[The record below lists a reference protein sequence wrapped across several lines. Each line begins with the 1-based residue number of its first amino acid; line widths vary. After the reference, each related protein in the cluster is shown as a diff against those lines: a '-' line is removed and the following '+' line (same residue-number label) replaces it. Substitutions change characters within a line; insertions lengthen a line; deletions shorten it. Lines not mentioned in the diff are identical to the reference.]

1 MIAVIADDLTGA
13 AELAGIGL
21 RYGLKVEMS
30 TLINPSPE
38 TELFVVST
46 DSRSTDEQSAV
57 EIMHNL
63 TRQLAALRPTFIY
76 KKIDSVLR
84 GHVLAELEAQL
95 NVLGQEKVV
104 VVAAN
109 PLLGRTIKNGEYY
122 FQSQPIHQSSF
133 AHDPEFPIRS
143 SRITDMLRA
152 DDHQVYVKSVAEDIP
167 GSGIIIGEVEGEHDL
182 AGWAEY
188 AAGMTFAAGASGFFN
203 AILHKRLQTPAAV
216 KPATVRFA
224 NPRLY
229 VSGTTFQK
237 SRDALQGLRSKG
249 KPVSYMPDDLLNST
263 DFTPGMVES
272 WANDIRYLVETS
284 GYAIVAIESLPGG
297 IPLAA
302 ANLRTK
308 KAQAIARVLKLV
320 RVKELI
326 IEGGATA
333 AAIIDEMGYASFFPV
348 NELAPGVV
356 RMRIG
361 DTDMH
366 MTVKPGSYQWPEG
379 VWEMEKET
387 A

>member
-30 TLINPSPE
+30 TMINPSPS
-38 TELFVVST
+38 TQLFVVTT

-63 TRQLAALRPTFIY
+63 TRQLVALKPTFIY

-84 GHVLAELEAQL
+84 GHVLSELHAQL
-95 NVLGQEKVV
+95 KVLTQEKVIV
-104 VVAAN
+104 VPAN
-109 PLLGRTIKNGEYY
+109 PGLGRTIRNGQYL
-122 FQSQPIHQSSF
+122 FQNQPIHQSSF

-143 SRITDMLRA
+143 SDISEMLRA
-152 DDHQVYVKSVAEDIP
+152 NGQQVFVKSASEEIP
-167 GSGIIIGEVEGEHDL
+167 ENGIIIGAVDQQDDL
-182 AGWAEY
+182 DDWAKHIS
-188 AAGMTFAAGASGFFN
+188 GVTFAAGASGFFSS
-203 AILHKRLQTPAAV
+203 ILNSRLKITAGYVPARV
-216 KPATVRFA
+216 KFV

-237 SRDALQGLRSKG
+237 SRDALHGLRSSG
-249 KPVSYMPDDLLNST
+249 KPVSYMPDDLLNTTEFT
-263 DFTPGMVES
+263 DDMVKS

-284 GYAIVAIESLPGG
+284 GYAIAAIESLPNDIQLTAGS
-297 IPLAA
+297 
-302 ANLRTK
+302 LRLK
-308 KAQAIARVLKLV
+308 KAKVIAEVLKLV

-333 AAIIDEMGYASFFPV
+333 AAIIEEMGFTSFFPV

-356 RMRIG
+356 RMQIG
-361 DTDMH
+361 DTDRH

-379 VWEMEKET
+379 VWEME
-387 A
+387 